1 MTTLTPITPAST
13 QPTATRHP
21 LTPAQRTAQLLA
33 YKPGF
38 SHNFTLAKVAH
49 VPVAYA
55 RGAMAT
61 S

>member
-1 MTTLTPITPAST
+1 MTTLTLITPAST

-21 LTPAQRTAQLLA
+21 LSPAERTAKLLA
-33 YKPGF
+33 FKSGF